1 VTTPL
6 LEEVVEGSVYLAAPH
21 DNPFNSLLALYIIAK
36 NPKRGVI
43 VTQAGKIE
51 ADPITGQLTTTI
63 EGLPPVPYSSIE
75 LRLKEGAR
83 APLITPQLCGRYQTT
98 ALLYPFSN
106 PSVATVRSAPFE
118 ISSGA
123 NGGRCVSSEAELPN
137 HPSFQAG
144 TTVPLAGA
152 YSPFVF
158 SLSRNDGEQ
167 RLGAI
172 EATLPK
178 GLVGKLA
185 GIPYCSDGGVAIASS
200 RTAEGQGAVELS
212 QPSCPAASQVGIV
225 TVSAGAGPQPYSV
238 QGKVYM
244 AGPYKGAPLSFE
256 IITPAIAG
264 PFDLGSVAVRA
275 AAYVNETTA
284 QIHVVSDP
292 LPTILH
298 GIPLDLRS
306 ASVQINR
313 PEFTLNPTNCSSSTV
328 SATAISLAGRSA
340 ALSNPFAV
348 GGCKGL
354 AFKPTL
360 KLKFSGETKRTGY
373 PAVKAVLTQPKGE
386 NANLADASVVLPKGM
401 LIANAHV
408 NNPCTRVQFNSTPIP
423 GEGCPPK
430 SVLGNA
436 KVWSPLLEKPEQ
448 GKVYFRSNG
457 GERLLPDLVI
467 ALRGQIPLQLVGF
480 IDSVGKKGA
489 EVRRVRSRF
498 LNIPDAPVSR
508 VELTLAGGKRGLL
521 ENSKNLCKSKNIAKF
536 DLTGQNGK
544 QSLTEPKLEV
554 QCGKGKSGAKKG
566 K

>member
-1 VTTPL
+1 
-6 LEEVVEGSVYLAAPH
+6 
-21 DNPFNSLLALYIIAK
+21 
-36 NPKRGVI
+36 
-43 VTQAGKIE
+43 
-51 ADPITGQLTTTI
+51 
-63 EGLPPVPYSSIE
+63 
-75 LRLKEGAR
+75 
-83 APLITPQLCGRYQTT
+83 
-98 ALLYPFSN
+98 
-106 PSVATVRSAPFE
+106 
-118 ISSGA
+118 
-123 NGGRCVSSEAELPN
+123 
-137 HPSFQAG
+137 
-144 TTVPLAGA
+144 
-152 YSPFVF
+152 
-158 SLSRNDGEQ
+158 
-167 RLGAI
+167 
-172 EATLPK
+172 
-178 GLVGKLA
+178 
-185 GIPYCSDGGVAIASS
+185 
-200 RTAEGQGAVELS
+200 
-212 QPSCPAASQVGIV
+212 
-225 TVSAGAGPQPYSV
+225 
-238 QGKVYM
+238 
-244 AGPYKGAPLSFE
+244 
-256 IITPAIAG
+256 
-264 PFDLGSVAVRA
+264 
-275 AAYVNETTA
+275 
-284 QIHVVSDP
+284 
-292 LPTILH
+292 
-298 GIPLDLRS
+298 
-306 ASVQINR
+306 
-313 PEFTLNPTNCSSSTV
+313 V

-340 ALSNPFAV
+340 ALSSPFAV

-373 PAVKAVLTQPKGE
+373 PGVKAVLTQPKGE

-508 VELTLAGGKRGLL
+508 FELTLAGGKRGLL

-554 QCGKGKSGAKKG
+554 QCGKGSGKPGAKKG